1 MITNFLAGL
10 VVSFLA
16 TGVSVAAQPVPGK
29 ASLNLVFILDGLRP
43 DSINPDDTPNL
54 YRLRLEG
61 VNFLNGHSVF
71 PTVTRVNAAA
81 IGTGTYPGTNGIV
94 GNTMYVAKV
103 NQNRAFDNG
112 DYKNLLKLDEVTGGN
127 MVLAKSLGELLH
139 SRGMKMA
146 AVSSG
151 SGGQSL
157 LLNPRAPKGVGILVN
172 GELEPGALVAYP
184 SEVNSEVLSRF
195 GPAPRQ
201 GGQKDP
207 YDTSVNW
214 TQDVLREYVIPQLK
228 PDVILNWIGEPDH
241 MQHAFGVGSPEA
253 RRSLQ
258 NADRQVGLVL
268 KKLEAAGL
276 SDRTNIF
283 VVSDHGFE
291 LNVFGV
297 NIAQELIKAGLKA
310 NADSDDVVIAASG
323 QAVLLHVKG
332 RDSEQIKAIVK
343 FLQSQHWAGV
353 MFTAARQ
360 GDQEKIRS

>member
-1 MITNFLAGL
+1 MIL
-10 VVSFLA
+10 V
-16 TGVSVAAQPVPGK
+16 
-29 ASLNLVFILDGLRP
+29 
-43 DSINPDDTPNL
+43 
-54 YRLRLEG
+54 
-61 VNFLNGHSVF
+61 
-71 PTVTRVNAAA
+71 
-81 IGTGTYPGTNGIV
+81 
-94 GNTMYVAKV
+94 
-103 NQNRAFDNG
+103 
-112 DYKNLLKLDEVTGGN
+112 
-127 MVLAKSLGELLH
+127 KSLGELLH
-139 SRGMKMA
+139 ARDMKLA
-146 AVSSG
+146 GVSSG
-151 SGGQSL
+151 SSGQSL
-157 LLNPRAPKGVGILVN
+157 LLNPRAPNGVGILIN
-172 GELEPGALVAYP
+172 GYFEPDTLLAYP
-184 SEVNSEVLSRF
+184 PRVNSEILSRF
-195 GPAPRQ
+195 GPAPRK
-201 GGQKDP
+201 GGEKDP

-214 TQDVLREYVIPQLK
+214 TQEVLREYVIPQLQ

-297 NIAQELIKAGLKA
+297 NTAQELIKAGLKA

-343 FLQSQHWAGV
+343 FLQSQNWTGV
-353 MFTAARQ
+353 VFTAASQ
-360 GDQEKIRS
+360 GDQEKIRGWIEGTFSLELIHMFHTDRGPVLVHTFHWRLEKDALGVQ